1 MGSNPPPTD
10 GEWFAVGGVMR
21 ISGRSER
28 VAAGRHASTQPER
41 EASRGG
47 ARLSPRSSPSLE
59 STRRV
64 LAAIFGTVSDRSFAV
79 EFWDGTVDAP
89 GHGRPRFTLAL
100 RRPGALRRMLLPP
113 SELSIAHA
121 YMFDD
126 VDYRGDLEAAVAI
139 VQGAIAR
146 PSIEGGVGKLLPLL
160 LALPA
165 DAVSPEDAAAS
176 SGRQLHRGRWAGRRS
191 SPGRDAAAVRF
202 HYDVGNDFFALWLD
216 RRMVYS
222 CAYFAAGAEDLETAQ
237 EAKLEHICRKLRLAP
252 GERLLDIGC
261 GWGGFMQYA
270 AERYGVE
277 VVGITVSEE
286 QAKLARARL
295 DAAGLS
301 DRCRVELC
309 DYRAFTDA
317 RGFDKIS
324 SIGMVE
330 HVGHAGLSAYF
341 EAAYR
346 LLAPGGLMLNHG
358 IVSLEVARPRARSAR
373 AWLMR
378 RLWERD
384 GGFSDTYV
392 WPDVLLVPT
401 ADVLAHAEAA
411 GFETRDVE
419 SLREHYARTLRL
431 WIARLEHR
439 HREVREMVGEPTYRV
454 WRIYLAAAAH
464 RFATGEIGIIQSL
477 LAKPDANGRSEVP
490 WTRADLYR

>member
-1 MGSNPPPTD
+1 MGTRAQRLP
-10 GEWFAVGGVMR
+10 GEKSTVGEVMKD
-21 ISGRSER
+21 SERSER
-28 VAAGRHASTQPER
+28 VAEGMSSRIRVER
-41 EASRGG
+41 EAPQAD
-47 ARLSPRSSPSLE
+47 ARPSPQSSPSLD

-64 LAAIFGTVSDRSFAV
+64 LGAIFGTVSNRSFAV

-89 GHGRPRFTLAL
+89 GHVRPRFTLAL

-113 SELSIAHA
+113 SELSVAHA

-126 VDYRGDLEAAVAI
+126 VDYRGDLEAAVAT
-139 VQGAIAR
+139 VQGAVAHL
-146 PSIEGGVGKLLPLL
+146 SIEGGIRKL
-160 LALPA
+160 LALLVALPT

-176 SGRQLHRGRWAGRRS
+176 SGRQLHRRRWAGGRS
-191 SPGRDAAAVRF
+191 SPERDAAAVRF

-222 CAYFAAGAEDLETAQ
+222 CAYFATGTENLETAQ

-277 VVGITVSEE
+277 VVGITVSEQ
-286 QAKLARARL
+286 QAKRARARL

-301 DRCRVELC
+301 DRCRVALC

-330 HVGHAGLSAYF
+330 HVGRAGLPAYF
-341 EAAYR
+341 AAAYR

-358 IVSLEVARPRARSAR
+358 IVSLEVARPRARSPR
-373 AWLMR
+373 AWLTR
-378 RLWERD
+378 RMWERD

-401 ADVLAHAEAA
+401 AEVLARAEAV

-419 SLREHYARTLRL
+419 SLREHYARTLRIWL
-431 WIARLEHR
+431 ARLELR
-439 HREVREMVGEPTYRV
+439 HREVRAIVGEPTYRV

-464 RFATGEIGIIQSL
+464 RFASAEIGIIQSL
-477 LAKPDANGRSEVP
+477 LAKPDEGGKSNVP
-490 WTRADLYR
+490 WTRGDLYC